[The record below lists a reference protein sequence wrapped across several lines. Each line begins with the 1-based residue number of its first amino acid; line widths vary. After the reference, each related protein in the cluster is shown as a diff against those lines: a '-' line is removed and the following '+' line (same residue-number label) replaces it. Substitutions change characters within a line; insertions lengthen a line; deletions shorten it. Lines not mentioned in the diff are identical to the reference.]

1 MMYRLLMA
9 GIAAMLLSACADRA
23 DLPTPAPASYAF
35 VTLAGDTVLLA
46 DGRAVKLA
54 DLPEALRD
62 LNLEP
67 GARVMVRTERD
78 VVYGDVMRVMDV
90 LQRSGFKAAFVAEEK
105 VD

>member
-1 MMYRLLMA
+1 MMYRQLMA
-9 GIAAMLLSACADRA
+9 GIAAMLLSACADM
-23 DLPTPAPASYAF
+23 PTPAPAPASYAF
-35 VTLAGDTVLLA
+35 VTLVGDTVLLA

-54 DLPEALRD
+54 DLPAALRD